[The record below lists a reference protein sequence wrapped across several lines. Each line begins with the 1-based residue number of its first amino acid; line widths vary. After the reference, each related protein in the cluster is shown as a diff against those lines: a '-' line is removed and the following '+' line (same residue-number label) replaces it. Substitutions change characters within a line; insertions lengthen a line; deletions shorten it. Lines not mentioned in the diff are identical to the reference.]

1 MRLLFLNICSLVILF
16 VRTAGSSVI
25 LTDVQTITGDS
36 DDCQRTMIC
45 PGEELTYEVS
55 WFGVGLGQIRLQ
67 TGEPTWHDGER
78 HHHATAVIDSYKGL
92 PFVGVHA
99 RDYTEMDSNFN
110 SRGCRSFEE
119 KDGYWLGENY
129 YYLIPEKILVVEKT
143 KHQSLSSPPAGR
155 AMYDTLRITDSWF
168 QDGLSLVYFARANVH
183 RRDTLHVPTIVYEKV
198 GATNF
203 YFTGQ
208 KTTAEIAALKNPV
221 RVIEFDGKAEFD
233 GLFGLTGDF
242 KGWFSDDEA
251 AAPIKAE
258 MKVLIGNITI
268 ELIQWKRPNWSPPVV
283 VER

>member
-1 MRLLFLNICSLVILF
+1 MRLLFLNIYLLIILF
-16 VRTAGSSVI
+16 VQTASSSSM
-25 LTDVQTITGDS
+25 LTDAQTITGDS

-45 PGEELTYEVS
+45 PGEELIYEVS
-55 WFGVGLGQIRLQ
+55 WLGVGLGQIRLQ
-67 TGEPTWHDGER
+67 TGEPTWYDGER
-78 HHHATAVIDSYKGL
+78 RHHATAVIDSYKNL
-92 PFVGVHA
+92 PFVSVHA

-110 SRGCRSFEE
+110 SRGCRSLEK

-143 KHQSLSSPPAGR
+143 KHERLSSPPTER
-155 AMYDTLRITDSWF
+155 ATYDTLRITDSWF

-183 RRDTLHVPTIVYEKV
+183 RRDTLCVPTIVYEKV

-221 RVIEFDGKAEFD
+221 RVVGFDGKAEFD

-242 KGWFSDDEA
+242 KGWFSDDEVS
-251 AAPIKAE
+251 APIKAE